1 LTPGGYMSKAGRAI
15 ASAKLL
21 LDDGDTEGTC
31 NRAYYVMFDTAHA
44 ALLWSGATINPAA
57 IKTHSG
63 FIAAFGQYLIKP
75 GHLPVELGKSL
86 NQVQRIRQLADYTG
100 EEVTNEVA
108 RQAVE
113 QANSF
118 VEKIRQKLGLIA

>member
-1 LTPGGYMSKAGRAI
+1 MPHLESI
-15 ASAKLL
+15 
-21 LDDGDTEGTC
+21 C
-31 NRAYYVMFDTAHA
+31 
-44 ALLWSGATINPAA
+44 
-57 IKTHSG
+57 
-63 FIAAFGQYLIKP
+63 IAAFGQYLIKP
-75 GHLPVELGKSL
+75 GHLPVELGTSL